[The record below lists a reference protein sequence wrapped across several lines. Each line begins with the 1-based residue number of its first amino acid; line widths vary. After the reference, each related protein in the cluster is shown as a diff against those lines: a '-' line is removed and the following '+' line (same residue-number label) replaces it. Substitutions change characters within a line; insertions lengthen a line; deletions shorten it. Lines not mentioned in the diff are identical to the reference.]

1 MRQIRTPDKKQ
12 CRSVLEVSNIKSAT
26 AEKGGKMKVRK
37 EAFSQDISTRE
48 HNSGLS
54 LVEIPVK
61 VQEEETLD
69 LLVEETEFHS
79 EIRSSMGMAV
89 GSSYGAPVGISER
102 VDQKGGTV
110 ISSTDRKKTV
120 LIVAGPD
127 DQEANRYASS
137 LSSNYDVSMTSNIL
151 DCDKLFNGMNPEVL
165 MVFVNKVDERE
176 VLNYVKYLTDKEEN
190 KNLLV
195 LAASRFEK
203 LEERLQYY
211 WAGIDSHVLLPA
223 SNGEIENVIQGWEV

>member
-1 MRQIRTPDKKQ
+1 
-12 CRSVLEVSNIKSAT
+12 
-26 AEKGGKMKVRK
+26 MKVRK
-37 EAFSQDISTRE
+37 EAFSQYTSAE
-48 HNSGLS
+48 ENNSGLS

-61 VQEEETLD
+61 VQEEETIE
-69 LLVEETEFHS
+69 LLEEEAEFRS

-89 GSSYGAPVGISER
+89 GSSYGASVGVSEI
-102 VDQKGGTV
+102 VDQKNGTV
-110 ISSTDRKKTV
+110 ISSTDRKKSV
-120 LIVAGPD
+120 LMIAGPD

-137 LSSNYDVSMTSNIL
+137 LSANYDVSITSNIV
-151 DCDKLFNGMNPEVL
+151 DCDKVFNGMNPEVL
-165 MVFVNKVDERE
+165 MVFVNKIDERE

-211 WAGIDSHVLLPA
+211 WAGIDSHLLLPA
-223 SNGEIENVIQGWEV
+223 SNGEIENIIQGWEV